1 MNERI
6 EGLFER
12 PPAVYELFICECCL
26 DGCSKTI
33 SLTVEEYEGIRAHPA
48 RFAVLRGHVDWKVE
62 QVRGSADGR
71 HEVVEKIERAAEVAA
86 HLDPR
91 RREKIGSGD
100 S

>member
-1 MNERI
+1 
-6 EGLFER
+6 
-12 PPAVYELFICECCL
+12 
-26 DGCSKTI
+26 
-33 SLTVEEYEGIRAHPA
+33 
-48 RFAVLRGHVDWKVE
+48 VLRGHVDWKVE